1 MVDELEAL
9 AKETEDKADYMRVR
23 TPHLTK
29 GILYERSG
37 HLDHYKESMYP
48 AMDVD
53 GIDYYVKPMNCPH
66 HHKIFAAIPKS
77 YRDLPYRLAEYGTCY
92 RYEKSGQLF
101 GLMRVRSM
109 QMNDAHIYCTKE
121 QFKEEFLN
129 VCQMYQYYFE
139 IFGIEKYQMRL
150 SLHDPADLGGKYVD
164 EPELWLETEQSVR
177 EALNEGSIN
186 FVEIP
191 GEAAFYGPKIDVQVW
206 SAIGREFTLATN
218 QVDFVVPGKFNLKY
232 VGEDGTEKTPLCIHR
247 APLSTHERFI
257 GFLIEHFGGDFPL
270 WLAPQQV
277 VILPVSDK
285 YLDYA
290 LQVKDCFRE
299 KGIRVKIDK
308 RSEKIGAKIRDAE
321 LMKIPIML
329 IVGEKEVELK
339 TVSVRRRHAGDLG
352 TQDYDAFSNELKLEI
367 KERKRGKSNSQK

>member
-1 MVDELEAL
+1 
-9 AKETEDKADYMRVR
+9 
-23 TPHLTK
+23 
-29 GILYERSG
+29 
-37 HLDHYKESMYP
+37 
-48 AMDVD
+48 
-53 GIDYYVKPMNCPH
+53 
-66 HHKIFAAIPKS
+66 
-77 YRDLPYRLAEYGTCY
+77 
-92 RYEKSGQLF
+92 
-101 GLMRVRSM
+101 
-109 QMNDAHIYCTKE
+109 
-121 QFKEEFLN
+121 
-129 VCQMYQYYFE
+129 MYQYYFE
-139 IFGIEKYQMRL
+139 IFGIEKYQMHL

-352 TQDYDAFSNELKLEI
+352 AQYYDAFSNELKLEI